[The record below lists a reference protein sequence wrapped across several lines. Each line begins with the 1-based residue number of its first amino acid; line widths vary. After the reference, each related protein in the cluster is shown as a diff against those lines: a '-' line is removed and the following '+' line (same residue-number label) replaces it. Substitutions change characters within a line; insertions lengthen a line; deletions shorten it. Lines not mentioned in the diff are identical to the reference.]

1 MDALSGLGKE
11 LSIPDGVMMM
21 MMMIVG
27 SLKRELYEK
36 RQREIRL

>member
-21 MMMIVG
+21 MMIMG

>member
-11 LSIPDGVMMM
+11 LSIPDGVMM

>member
-21 MMMIVG
+21 MIMG
-27 SLKRELYEK
+27 FLKRELYEK